1 MTELTI
7 TQTSQ
12 KYHLKPA
19 TLRYYEQ
26 IGLLPDVPR
35 HSNGNRYYDDQL
47 QQWIEMVVCLRH
59 SGVPVDVLVEYA
71 ELLKQGDSTLQAR
84 ENLLKNQLA
93 VLEEKRHNLDIQTI
107 NIHRLTGQWWMPLK
121 MRSRSAIWPNFIQTL
136 ISTSKKNS
144 R

>member
-26 IGLLPDVPR
+26 IGLLTDVPR

-47 QQWIEMVVCLRH
+47 QQWIEMIVCLRH

-84 ENLLKNQLA
+84 EDLLKDQLA
-93 VLEEKRHNLDIQTI
+93 VLKEKRHNLDRSIQ
-107 NIHRLTGQWWMPLK
+107 RLEHK
-121 MRSRSAIWPNFIQTL
+121 
-136 ISTSKKNS
+136 ISLYESGEIKQQKS
-144 R
+144 YFDKYRILDD